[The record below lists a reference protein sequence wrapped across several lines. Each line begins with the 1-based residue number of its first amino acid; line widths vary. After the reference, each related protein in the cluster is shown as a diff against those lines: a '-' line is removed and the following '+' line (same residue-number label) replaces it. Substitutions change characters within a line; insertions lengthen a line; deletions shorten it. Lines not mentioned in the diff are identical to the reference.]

1 MMASA
6 MLNVALANARES
18 FRVLP
23 CRPNGKVPVLR
34 DWPNKATSNLSD
46 VADLWAEHGEDC
58 NVGIAC
64 GDGFIVVDVDCKGGK
79 RGFASLAALPQ
90 LPATR
95 TVRTPSDGAH
105 LYLKIPPGLRIQ
117 NSAGT
122 LADGV
127 DIRAMGGQV
136 LAPGSVVDGKPYV
149 LARDLPIADAPDW
162 LIAKLTEYR
171 VMTSAPAGAMLGT
184 TDAAEAIERAKTYVA
199 SALPAI
205 EGEGGDSHTYKVC
218 ARLRRDF
225 NLSIETALEVLE
237 PWNDRCVPPWDID
250 KLTEKLENAG
260 QYGQNL
266 AGTDS
271 PLVGFAPIEA
281 PPFNTSKFLASI
293 STYRS
298 TREDDAAA
306 PRLPWLVP
314 GRLMRRNLTV
324 LFAPGATGKSLLM
337 LEWAVAAALG
347 PSALGASDFCG
358 LNARERCNVLVIN
371 AEDETSVME
380 QRLGAICD
388 AFKIPRNEVWGR
400 IRLQSGKDRG
410 SFRFKV
416 AAKNAKSGAIEP
428 TPEVDE
434 IIAYCKAHGIDVVIV
449 DPLIRTHP
457 ANENDNGEMQQVADI
472 FEHIAAETNAAVVL
486 PHHTKKPGRGGY
498 SEFAGSPDAGR
509 GASAIKDASRVA
521 LTLFPM
527 SEADGAELNV
537 PVHIRHRY
545 VRLDDAKMNFGLA
558 GPEAQWFMK
567 RTVQTAN
574 GDQTGVLVPVK
585 IGARA
590 EVEPTA
596 EQLEQVYEYLC
607 GVTVS
612 NEWQR
617 LSADPQAPLYL
628 PRQTGILRGA
638 EDDSVPGIIEAA
650 LCRLKTS
657 ERAELVSYGRPNKA
671 GKIPERWR
679 AIIT

>member
-1 MMASA
+1 
-6 MLNVALANARES
+6 
-18 FRVLP
+18 
-23 CRPNGKVPVLR
+23 
-34 DWPNKATSNLSD
+34 
-46 VADLWAEHGEDC
+46 
-58 NVGIAC
+58 
-64 GDGFIVVDVDCKGGK
+64 
-79 RGFASLAALPQ
+79 
-90 LPATR
+90 
-95 TVRTPSDGAH
+95 
-105 LYLKIPPGLRIQ
+105 
-117 NSAGT
+117 
-122 LADGV
+122 
-127 DIRAMGGQV
+127 
-136 LAPGSVVDGKPYV
+136 
-149 LARDLPIADAPDW
+149 
-162 LIAKLTEYR
+162 
-171 VMTSAPAGAMLGT
+171 MLGAEDT
-184 TDAAEAIERAKTYVA
+184 PEAIERAKTYVA
-199 SALPAI
+199 SAAPAI
-205 EGEGGDSHTYKVC
+205 EGEGGDHQTYKVC
-218 ARLRRDF
+218 VRLRRDF
-225 NLSIETALEVLE
+225 NLSVETALEVLD
-237 PWNDRCVPPWDID
+237 PWNARCVPPWDLD
-250 KLTEKLENAG
+250 DLTKKLENAE

-266 AGTDS
+266 AGTDN
-271 PLVGFAPIEA
+271 PLIGLEPVE
-281 PPFNTSKFLASI
+281 PPPLHTSKFLASI
-293 STYRS
+293 STYRN

-306 PRLPWLVP
+306 PRLPWLAP

-358 LNARERCNVLVIN
+358 LNARERCSVLVIN

-388 AFKIPRNEVWGR
+388 AFEIPRNEVWGR

-416 AAKNAKSGAIEP
+416 AVKNTKNGAIEP

-434 IIAYCKAHGIDVVIV
+434 IIAYCKAYNIDVVIV

-472 FEHIAAETNAAVVL
+472 FERIAAETNAAVVL

-527 SEADGAELNV
+527 SEADGEEFNV
-537 PVHIRHRY
+537 PAHIRHRY

-558 GPEAQWFMK
+558 GPEAQWFVK

-574 GDQTGVLVPVK
+574 GDETGVLVPVM

-596 EQLEQVYEYLC
+596 EQLERVYEYLC

-617 LSADPQAPLYL
+617 LSADPQAQRYL
-628 PRQTGILRGA
+628 PRQTGILPGA
-638 EDDSVPGIIEAA
+638 EDDAVPGIIEAA
-650 LCRLKTS
+650 LYRLKNS
-657 ERAELVSYGRPNKA
+657 ARAELVPYGRPNKA

-679 AIIT
+679 AIIK